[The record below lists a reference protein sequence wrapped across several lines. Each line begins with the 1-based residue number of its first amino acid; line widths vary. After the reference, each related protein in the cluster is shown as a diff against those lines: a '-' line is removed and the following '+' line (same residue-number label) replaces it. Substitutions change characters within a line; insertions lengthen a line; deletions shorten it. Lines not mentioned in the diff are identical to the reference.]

1 MRRFPLLVLLASLVF
16 FSCSRPAS
24 RADYLYFGN
33 EAVVLV
39 TRGDLLVVVDVP
51 ASVTV
56 GYAKAKGLEVS
67 QALPGLFGLPV
78 GTVAGGSAENLHEI
92 RDLLDAIGQ
101 ETDMADGVLA
111 LRTQVGALRH
121 TSFGATL
128 DRLAGWA
135 GLWDMMVDKSVWR
148 HYDVARFLDSE
159 TLDWTGMEAYFRVWL
174 SGALEEGGRRN

>member
-1 MRRFPLLVLLASLVF
+1 MRRFPFLVLFASLVF

-56 GYAKAKGLEVS
+56 GYANAKGLEVS

-78 GTVAGGSAENLHEI
+78 GTVVNGAEGNLGEI

-101 ETDMADGVLA
+101 ETDMADGVMA
-111 LRTQVGALRH
+111 LRTQVGALRR
-121 TSFGATL
+121 TSFGSTL
-128 DRLAGWA
+128 DQLAGWT